1 MKHTHPISIIED
13 FLRYFLFA
21 AIPLI
26 GGVSIIPEM
35 QGKGFGK
42 IIMNTL
48 QNYIKA
54 KHIFV
59 LVNNKN
65 NTGFYFNLGY
75 KPYGRF
81 ITQGI

>member
-1 MKHTHPISIIED
+1 
-13 FLRYFLFA
+13 
-21 AIPLI
+21 
-26 GGVSIIPEM
+26 M